1 MSRCNDK
8 YLLSDTINDT
18 FFFFVFLNWKGL
30 LFLPTN
36 HTRRIF
42 MGLNGDGLGVV
53 QEEEEDGNGIGLN
66 LPAQVELATLT
77 RSNIV
82 SHMYLINNEKA
93 KIN

>member
-18 FFFFVFLNWKGL
+18 FFFVFLNWKGL

-42 MGLNGDGLGVV
+42 MGLNGDGRRRKRRKRMVMAL
-53 QEEEEDGNGIGLN
+53 D
-66 LPAQVELATLT
+66 LT
-77 RSNIV
+77 FLLR
-82 SHMYLINNEKA
+82 
-93 KIN
+93 